1 MPRVDLQKAAA
12 GVKVPASLGPP
23 EGPWLSI
30 EGLSF
35 SHGPR
40 EVLKAIDL
48 ALLPGRHYV
57 IAGPNGA
64 GKSTLL
70 DLLAR
75 LRRPESGQ
83 ITLLGR
89 SLESYSPL
97 ELAAKISLAPQSTKF
112 NFAFTVREVVRLG
125 RRPYLGRWGR
135 LGPDDEA
142 MVEKVIETLHL
153 GHLAGKPV
161 TALSGGEAQRVVL
174 ARTLAQATSVVL
186 LDEPT
191 SSLDIAQALDLM
203 GTLRGLAE
211 SGTLVVTVTHDLGL
225 AATYADEMI
234 FLKDGRLVATGPKET
249 TLTAELLG
257 EVFAAEAKVRSDD
270 FTGGMALSFRPK

>member
-1 MPRVDLQKAAA
+1 LPRLEANTGERWLALE
-12 GVKVPASLGPP
+12 SLC
-23 EGPWLSI
+23 
-30 EGLSF
+30 F

-40 EVLKAIDL
+40 EVVKALSLDL
-48 ALLPGRHYV
+48 WPGRHYV

-75 LRRPESGQ
+75 LRSPDSGR
-83 ITLLGR
+83 ISLFGRDLGG
-89 SLESYSPL
+89 YSPL
-97 ELAAKISLAPQSTKF
+97 ELASKVSLAPQSTRF

-135 LGPDDEA
+135 LGPQDEA
-142 MVEKVIETLHL
+142 VVERVIETLHL
-153 GHLAGKPV
+153 GHLADKPV

-174 ARTLAQATSVVL
+174 ARTLAQTTPVVL

-203 GTLRGLAE
+203 ATLRVLTAKGSLAI
-211 SGTLVVTVTHDLGL
+211 TVTHDLGL
-225 AATYADEMI
+225 AATFADEI
-234 FLKDGRLVATGPKET
+234 VFLKDGRLVATGPKET

-257 EVFAAEAKVRSDD
+257 EVFEAKARVRKDD
-270 FTGGMALSFRPK
+270 FTGGLALSFRQSKQSKKDIIARK